1 MKSIRQFFNTTFLR
15 NLLVVFL
22 AGMLVLF
29 SAACGTTRPT
39 VATDDV
45 APKSDL
51 SGQGMYPHKDTQRDT
66 TAADAKADRLIR
78 KARQQRENVQSP
90 KDIVDRVSP
99 DQSVNQQVR
108 DVGESAKRAAEDVG
122 ESAKQQAEE
131 TAESA
136 RRGLRNIKENTQD
149 AAKSTAD
156 AIDRA
161 TNSR

>member
-1 MKSIRQFFNTTFLR
+1 MKSVRQFFNGTFLK

-22 AGMLVLF
+22 AGVLVLL
-29 SAACGTTRPT
+29 STACGTTRPT
-39 VATDDV
+39 AALNSN

-51 SGQGMYPHKDTQRDT
+51 AGEGMYPHTDTERDT

-78 KARQQRENVQSP
+78 KARQQRQNVQNP
-90 KDIVDRVSP
+90 GDIVDRVSP
-99 DQSVNQQVR
+99 DKPVDRQLQE
-108 DVGESAKRAAEDVG
+108 VGESAKRAAEDVG
-122 ESAKQQAEE
+122 ESAKRQAEE

-136 RRGLRNIKENTQD
+136 RRGMRNIKENTQD

-161 TNSR
+161 TSR